1 MYNLE
6 TLTTEDEDKRKLKR
20 QSQMYNLETLTT
32 QDEDKQRY
40 KKLNTTQKT
49 EKMSNTK
56 PTRKTEVM
64 IGGQRG

>member
-6 TLTTEDEDKRKLKR
+6 TLTTQDEDKRKLKR

-49 EKMSNTK
+49 EKKN
-56 PTRKTEVM
+56 RQEVLLFLM
-64 IGGQRG
+64 VDNRTQH